1 MSVPVASLSL
11 PQRFDE
17 YSRTVEGI
25 VLRGIEHPAC
35 ELKRVV
41 ILSKGDLA
49 DRLDFVKLFQGLA
62 NSHTSTECLIVIGAD
77 QRERKFFEVENAS
90 EFDAARLSPILSKYL
105 SPEPHYEVFTDMRAT
120 SGERYVLIVL
130 NPVQPR
136 PIMALVQ
143 GETEAKTHFRPGE
156 IWIKHNTGLKT
167 ATKADLDRM
176 YEPFI
181 ELEAEKRARKRFDY
195 LREEL
200 GPALLSQAAE
210 STPTPDLLVGSRERL
225 SRFTEAMISSGDPT
239 RFNMMLE
246 MARSEL
252 VEKWGAMLQ
261 QSQYR
266 ISEEDVSE
274 LVDYRRDFFSPV
286 LTSVVEVGL
295 LLIKFDARPAWMKS
309 VGSLLV
315 EAFEVSRNF
324 TRLASMNEHYPE
336 TFDYIRPAYD
346 IHVGARTLAT
356 YAVMRS
362 RYEFLS
368 PLLTGYVRPA
378 RHERYGDQMKPL
390 LFFPIDESIK
400 VPHMGQ
406 GRNFAFWDA
415 VVGDTWGHFFGS
427 KEAFLAA
434 AAQLELLLEFNS
446 YLLAVSKEKAAVD
459 FRHKSP
465 LKALSFTPDFW
476 SSRLAPAAPMAE
488 YLYDRLSSSAQYP
501 AELAIEPE
509 VATTVFKSLP
519 QEARVAFLGEVLH
532 GLRTWQGQVA
542 MSRGNFAFEF
552 SWGGRLKEAVD
563 LYQKSVATG

>member
-1 MSVPVASLSL
+1 MSLPADFDSL

-25 VLRGIEHPAC
+25 VLRGLEHPAC
-35 ELKRVV
+35 ELKRA
-41 ILSKGDLA
+41 ITLSKGDLA
-49 DRLDFVKLFQGLA
+49 DRLDFVKFFQGLA
-62 NSHTSTECLIVIGAD
+62 NSHTDSECLIVTGAD
-77 QRERKFFEVENAS
+77 QKERKFYEVDNAA

-105 SPEPHYEVFTDMRAT
+105 SPEPHYEVFNDMRAT

-130 NPVQPR
+130 NHVQPR
-136 PIMALVQ
+136 PIIALIQ
-143 GETEAKTHFRPGE
+143 GETVAKTHFRPGD

-167 ATKADLDRM
+167 ATKADLDLM
-176 YEPFI
+176 YEPVI
-181 ELEAEKRARKRFDY
+181 EQEAEKRARKRFDY

-200 GPALLSQAAE
+200 GPALLSQATE

-225 SRFTEAMISSGDPT
+225 SRFTEATISSGDPT
-239 RFNMMLE
+239 RFNMLLE

-266 ISEEDVSE
+266 LSEEDVSE
-274 LVDYRRDFFSPV
+274 LATYRRDFFSPV
-286 LTSVVEVGL
+286 LTSVVDMGL
-295 LLIKFDARPAWMKS
+295 SLIKFNARPAWMNSIGK
-309 VGSLLV
+309 LLV
-315 EAFEVSRNF
+315 EAFEISRIF

-346 IHVGARTLAT
+346 IYVGARTLAT

-368 PLLTGYVRPA
+368 ALLTGYVHPA
-378 RHERYGDQMKPL
+378 RHERYGDRMEPL

-415 VVGDTWGHFFGS
+415 VVGDTWGRFFGS
-427 KEAFLAA
+427 KEAFLVAA
-434 AAQLELLLEFNS
+434 SQLELLLEFNS
-446 YLLAVSKEKAAVD
+446 YLLAVSKQKAAVD
-459 FRHKSP
+459 FREKSH
-465 LKALSFTPDFW
+465 LKGLSFTPDFW

-488 YLYDRLSSSAQYP
+488 YLYERLSSSAQFP

-509 VATTVFKSLP
+509 VATAVFKSLP
-519 QEARVAFLGEVLH
+519 QDARVAFLGEVLY

-542 MSRGNFAFEF
+542 MGRGNFAFQF
-552 SWGGRLKEAVD
+552 SWGGRLKDAVD